1 VLDFKAR
8 ADFSSAFFQMSGFE
22 LINPAGYESCEAAI
36 QAAAESKARAVCIC
50 STDALYEELVP
61 VLCEGLKKLPHAPV
75 IILAGYPKDKVD
87 SYKEAGVD
95 VFIHI
100 RANAYETNK
109 EILSKMGV
117 EL

>member
-1 VLDFKAR
+1 
-8 ADFSSAFFQMSGFE
+8 
-22 LINPAGYESCEAAI
+22 
-36 QAAAESKARAVCIC
+36 VCIC

-61 VLCEGLKKLPHAPV
+61 VLCEGLKKLESAPI
-75 IILAGYPKDKVD
+75 IILAGYPKDKVE

-95 VFIHI
+95 IFIHI

-109 EILSKMGV
+109 EIINKMGV

>member
-1 VLDFKAR
+1 
-8 ADFSSAFFQMSGFE
+8 M
-22 LINPAGYESCEAAI
+22 
-36 QAAAESKARAVCIC
+36 CIC

-61 VLCEGLKKLPHAPV
+61 TLCQGLRKLEHAPI
-75 IILAGYPKDKVD
+75 IILAGYPQDKVE
-87 SYKEAGVD
+87 SYKDAGVD
-95 VFIHI
+95 IFIHI